1 VTHRLLL
8 DGLPEPPHR
17 SGSLPVAGGS
27 SPLRVLG
34 SFVDYLTI
42 RLPFN
47 VDGGVAK
54 ELLSTA
60 WLFKIATHRVL
71 SLAKQQQVLPGTKI
85 SWINTFRGIAYGVV
99 PNRRYADGAVTL
111 VMGIY
116 ESCRALGVDFK
127 GVELGNWL
135 MFQQSEL
142 EYPNRNIT
150 LKPNYEFHVTTI
162 RFDGSIGRVVLKPTI
177 SKTYKALLDAILT
190 ERVKYM
196 GRVVI
201 DGVGVR
207 NNQLWLHG
215 EVQVTVPMDVYYE
228 HMSKHRRN
236 AGRLFGGVDVNT
248 DRINLAIID
257 EEGELRDTHTFW
269 FSEVTAR
276 GFSKHSAWSIIGM
289 RIHKMLN
296 YAYNNGVKTLFLE
309 NPEVLGR
316 LRLMWVRGGD
326 RKHENYNHKVSIFR
340 STIIEKIAMKAPLY
354 SIRVGYVNPKGT
366 TNSKEHDELMKKY
379 GLDRHTTSAHLTALR
394 GLKHQQK

>member
-1 VTHRLLL
+1 
-8 DGLPEPPHR
+8 
-17 SGSLPVAGGS
+17 
-27 SPLRVLG
+27 
-34 SFVDYLTI
+34 VDYLTI

-47 VDGGVAK
+47 VDGDAAG
-54 ELLSTA
+54 ELLSMA
-60 WLFKIATHRVL
+60 WLFRVAAHRVL
-71 SLAKQQQVLPGTKI
+71 SLAKQMQVLPGAKVG
-85 SWINTFRGIAYGVV
+85 WVNAFRESAYGII

-111 VMGIY
+111 VMSIY
-116 ESCRALGVDFK
+116 ESCRELGVDFK
-127 GVELGNWL
+127 GVELSNWL

-142 EYPNRNIT
+142 EYPAKSIT

-162 RFDGSIGRVVLKPTI
+162 KYNGSTGRVVIKPTI
-177 SKTYKALLDAILT
+177 PRSYRELLDAILT
-190 ERVKYM
+190 GRVEYM

-201 DGVGVR
+201 NGVGVR
-207 NNQLWLHG
+207 NNQLWVHG

-228 HMSKHRRN
+228 HMVRRRRN

-316 LRLMWVRGGD
+316 LRLMWIRSGG
-326 RKHENYNHKVSIFR
+326 RNHENYNHKVSVFR
-340 STIIEKIAMKAPLY
+340 NSIIEKIVMKAPLY
-354 SIRVGYVNPKGT
+354 SIETKYVNPRGT

-379 GLDRHTTSAHLTALR
+379 GLDRHTASAYLTALR

>member
-1 VTHRLLL
+1 
-8 DGLPEPPHR
+8 LP
-17 SGSLPVAGGS
+17 LW
-27 SPLRVLG
+27 VLG

-47 VDGGVAK
+47 VDGDVAK

-71 SLAKQQQVLPGTKI
+71 SLVKQQQVLPGTRVGWKGM
-85 SWINTFRGIAYGVV
+85 FRGIAYGVV
-99 PNRRYADGAVTL
+99 PNERYADGVITL

-116 ESCRALGVDFK
+116 ESCRALGIDFRS
-127 GVELGNWL
+127 VELSDWL

-142 EYPNRNIT
+142 EYPSRNIT
-150 LKPNYEFHVTTI
+150 LKPNHEFHVTTV
-162 RFDGSIGRVVLKPTI
+162 RYDGSTSRVVVKPTI
-177 SKTYKALLDAILT
+177 PRSYKALLDAIIT
-190 ERVKYM
+190 RRVGYM
-196 GRVVI
+196 GRVVVK
-201 DGVGVR
+201 DYGVR
-207 NNQLWLHG
+207 GNQLWVHG

-228 HMSKHRRN
+228 HMVRRRRN

-276 GFSKHSAWSIIGM
+276 GFSKHNAWGIIGM
-289 RIHKMLN
+289 RIHELLD
-296 YAYNNGVKTLFLE
+296 YAYRHGVKTLFLE
-309 NPEVLGR
+309 NPDILGK

-326 RKHENYNHKVSIFR
+326 RKHENYNYKVMTFR
-340 STIIEKIAMKAPLY
+340 STIIEKIVMKAPLY
-354 SIRVGYVNPKGT
+354 GIEVKYVNPRGT
-366 TNSKEHDELMKKY
+366 TNSTEHDELMKKY
-379 GLDRHTTSAHLTALR
+379 GLDKHTTSAYLTALR